1 MGVLQTIHLQIH
13 IQAWPME
20 VMTVQEAYIQDVP
33 YLSLL
38 EPREIPIGQKV
49 LSVHDT
55 QPDPMPADA

>member
-1 MGVLQTIHLQIH
+1 
-13 IQAWPME
+13 ME

-55 QPDPMPADA
+55 QPDPMPADV